1 MYLDAI
7 NRKDISNL
15 LMNFGLKKHES
26 QFLFI
31 SPQGAGDIRPDVA
44 DTSRVSILEV
54 QKSK

>member
-44 DTSRVSILEV
+44 DTNSVSILEV
-54 QKSK
+54 QKS

>member
-15 LMNFGLKKHES
+15 LMNFGLKKTES

-31 SPQGAGDIRPDVA
+31 SLQGAGDIKPDVA
-44 DTSRVSILEV
+44 DTHKVSILEI
-54 QKSK
+54 QKS

>member
-15 LMNFGLKKHES
+15 LMNFGLENVES

-31 SPQGAGDIRPDVA
+31 SPQGAGDTRPDVA
-44 DTSRVSILEV
+44 DTSRVSILEI
-54 QKSK
+54 QKS